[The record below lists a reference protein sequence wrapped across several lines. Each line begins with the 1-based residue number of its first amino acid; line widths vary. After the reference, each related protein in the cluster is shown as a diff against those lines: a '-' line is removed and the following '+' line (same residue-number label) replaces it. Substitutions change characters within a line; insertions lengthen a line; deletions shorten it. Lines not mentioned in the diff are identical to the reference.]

1 MEANFFYRLSLIL
14 HHEGGF
20 VDHEDDPGGASNKD
34 ITHKTYAEFLGRP
47 LEDVDE
53 LKNIPEEHVQEI
65 YKKNYWDRVMAD
77 ELDTGLDLAT
87 FDWAVNS
94 GPGRPARVLQSLV
107 GAKEDGVIGPKTMAR
122 IKDTD
127 TVVLLNALAKNRAD
141 YYRSLKNFD
150 TFGKGWLRRNE
161 ENLEAALEMR
171 EA

>member
-1 MEANFFYRLSLIL
+1 MEANFFRSLSLVL
-14 HHEGGF
+14 KHEGGF
-20 VDHEDDPGGASNKD
+20 VDHPEDPGGATNKG
-34 ITHKTYAEFLGRP
+34 ITHKTYADFLERP
-47 LEDVDE
+47 LEDVEE
-53 LKNIPEEHVQEI
+53 LKNIPDEHVEMI
-65 YKKNYWDRVMAD
+65 YKKLYWDKVKGD
-77 ELDTGLDLAT
+77 ELPGGVDFST

-141 YYRSLKNFD
+141 YYRSLKTFD

-161 ENLEAALEMR
+161 ETLEAALEMR

>member
-1 MEANFFYRLSLIL
+1 M
-14 HHEGGF
+14 
-20 VDHEDDPGGASNKD
+20 
-34 ITHKTYAEFLGRP
+34 GRP

-127 TVVLLNALAKNRAD
+127 TVILLNALAKNRAD
-141 YYRSLKNFD
+141 YYRSLKTFD

-161 ENLEAALEMR
+161 ETLEAALEMR

>member
-1 MEANFFYRLSLIL
+1 M
-14 HHEGGF
+14 
-20 VDHEDDPGGASNKD
+20 
-34 ITHKTYAEFLGRP
+34 
-47 LEDVDE
+47 EDVDE

-141 YYRSLKNFD
+141 YYRSLKTFD

-161 ENLEAALEMR
+161 ETLEAALEMR

>member
-1 MEANFFYRLSLIL
+1 MEANFFYSLSLIL

-20 VDHEDDPGGASNKD
+20 VDHPEDPGGATNKG

-127 TVVLLNALAKNRAD
+127 TVILLNALAKNRAD
-141 YYRSLKNFD
+141 YYRSLKTFD

-161 ENLEAALEMR
+161 AVSYTHLRAHET
-171 EA
+171 

>member
-1 MEANFFYRLSLIL
+1 MEANFFYSLSLIL

-20 VDHEDDPGGASNKD
+20 VDHPEDPGGATNKG

-53 LKNIPEEHVQEI
+53 LKNISEEHVQEI

-141 YYRSLKNFD
+141 YYRSLKTFD

-161 ENLEAALEMR
+161 ETLEAALEMR

>member
-1 MEANFFYRLSLIL
+1 M
-14 HHEGGF
+14 
-20 VDHEDDPGGASNKD
+20 
-34 ITHKTYAEFLGRP
+34 
-47 LEDVDE
+47 EDVDE

-107 GAKEDGVIGPKTMAR
+107 GAKEDGVIGPQTMAR

-141 YYRSLKNFD
+141 YYRSLKTFD

-161 ENLEAALEMR
+161 ETLEAALEIR

>member
-1 MEANFFYRLSLIL
+1 
-14 HHEGGF
+14 
-20 VDHEDDPGGASNKD
+20 
-34 ITHKTYAEFLGRP
+34 
-47 LEDVDE
+47 
-53 LKNIPEEHVQEI
+53 
-65 YKKNYWDRVMAD
+65 MAD

-127 TVVLLNALAKNRAD
+127 TVILLNALAKNRAD
-141 YYRSLKNFD
+141 YYRSLKTFD

-161 ENLEAALEMR
+161 ETLEAALEMR

>member
-1 MEANFFYRLSLIL
+1 MEANFFYSLSLIL

-20 VDHEDDPGGASNKD
+20 VDHPEDPGGATNKG

-47 LEDVDE
+47 LEDVDA

-94 GPGRPARVLQSLV
+94 GPGRPARVLQSLG

-127 TVVLLNALAKNRAD
+127 TVILLNALAKNRAD
-141 YYRSLKNFD
+141 YYRSLKTFD

-161 ENLEAALEMR
+161 ETLEAALEMR

>member
-1 MEANFFYRLSLIL
+1 MIL

-20 VDHEDDPGGASNKD
+20 VDHPEDPGGATNKG

-127 TVVLLNALAKNRAD
+127 TVILLNALAKNRAD
-141 YYRSLKNFD
+141 YYRSLKTFD

-161 ENLEAALEMR
+161 AVSYTHLRAHET
-171 EA
+171 